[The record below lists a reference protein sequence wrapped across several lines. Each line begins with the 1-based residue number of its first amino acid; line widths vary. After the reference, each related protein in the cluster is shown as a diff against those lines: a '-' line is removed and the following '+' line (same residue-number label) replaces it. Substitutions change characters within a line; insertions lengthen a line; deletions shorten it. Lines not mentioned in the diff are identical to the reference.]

1 VIRYS
6 DVVMAA
12 ALVALSSALMGAG
25 TLPANPS
32 TAVTI
37 YNPGDT
43 DFTGYAIAVEP
54 DGQAWSMDGAGR
66 SQSQLPF
73 AVTQAFFTDLA
84 AAGPLTS
91 LTAHPC
97 TASRETSETNSQTD
111 PGIYLV
117 WRGQRSPNLQCA
129 SDPRA
134 DRLLADATSIAHAMY
149 VQAYRVKAMVRG
161 VGTYPYTS
169 AAQTVGAAPSGYAPS
184 NGGSLSTGYAS
195 TSSAASCGCGGSG
208 FNFGIGG
215 SPLGASP
222 GLTPTGMGVIGG
234 SRINNGFNSSVR
246 LNNFVSSGSAFKNGF
261 ASGSFGKSTFSSGTF
276 SSGTTFSGP
285 NGSTTPNS
293 GFNFH

>member
-1 VIRYS
+1 
-6 DVVMAA
+6 MAA
-12 ALVALSSALMGAG
+12 ALAALSSALMGAG

-37 YNPGDT
+37 FNPGDA

-54 DGQAWSMDGAGR
+54 DGHAWSMDGAGR
-66 SQSQLPF
+66 SQSDLPY

-84 AAGPLTS
+84 AAGPLTA
-91 LTAHPC
+91 LMAHPC
-97 TASRETSETNSQTD
+97 AASRQTSETNSQMD

-134 DRLLADATSIAHAMY
+134 DRLLADATAIAHAMY

-161 VGTYPYTS
+161 AGSYAYTS
-169 AAQTVGAAPSGYAPS
+169 AAQPVGAAPSGYAPS
-184 NGGSLSTGYAS
+184 SGGSLSTGYAS
-195 TSSAASCGCGGSG
+195 TGSAASCGCGGSG

-215 SPLGASP
+215 SPLGALP
-222 GLTPTGMGVIGG
+222 GVTPSGMGVIGG
-234 SRINNGFNSSVR
+234 STLNNGFNSSVR
-246 LNNFVSSGSAFKNGF
+246 LNSFVSGGSAFKNGF

-276 SSGTTFSGP
+276 SSGNTFSGA

-293 GFNFH
+293 GFSFH